1 MELKWAVAAMIG
13 ILLVV
18 LCIWLV
24 VIFIKWLDSLDW
36 TFESAGRRAGRHGRK
51 LRRPVDGG

>member
-24 VIFIKWLDSLDW
+24 VIFIKWLDPLDW
-36 TFESAGRRAGRHGRK
+36 TFESAGRRAGRHGEEIAAAS
-51 LRRPVDGG
+51 